1 MTSTTATAD
10 RLRNLHRWNIGV
22 GLAHLAQG
30 IAILALSTSFSI
42 AVVATVMTGPPG
54 AADSLSLQRTFFD
67 FPFAIA
73 IAVFLFLAAGDHL
86 LMSIGPVR
94 RWYEANLARGINI
107 ARWIEYSISA
117 SIMIMLIS
125 LLNGINNL
133 YALLAIFG
141 VNASMIL
148 FGLLMEKVNLGRD
161 RDEVTWWPFWFGC
174 IAGIVPW
181 IAIVIGLV
189 TAATDMTTVD
199 GVRVNPDGVPG
210 FVYGIVISL
219 FLLFNCF
226 ALNQWLQYRG
236 RGRFA
241 DYLFGEKV
249 YLVLSLVA
257 KSALAW
263 QIFAGT
269 LAS

>member
-1 MTSTTATAD
+1 MTENTA
-10 RLRNLHRWNIGV
+10 RLRNLRTWNVGV
-22 GLAHLAQG
+22 GVLHLVQG
-30 IAILALSTSFSI
+30 IAILALSTGFSI
-42 AVVATVMTGPPG
+42 AVVATVQTGPPG
-54 AADSLSLQRTFFD
+54 APGSLSVSRTFFD
-67 FPFAIA
+67 FGFAIA

-86 LMSIGPVR
+86 LMAAPRVKD
-94 RWYEANLARGINI
+94 WYERNLLRGINI
-107 ARWIEYSISA
+107 ARWVEYSISA
-117 SIMIMLIS
+117 SIMILLIA

-133 YALLAIFG
+133 YALMAIFG

-148 FGLLMEKVNLGRD
+148 FGLVMEKVNMG
-161 RDEVTWWPFWFGC
+161 RDEVNWWPFTFGC

-181 IAIVIGLV
+181 IAIVFALV
-189 TAATDMTTVD
+189 TAATDTTMVD
-199 GVRVNPDGVPG
+199 GVRANPDGVPPL
-210 FVYGIVISL
+210 VYGIVISL

-226 ALNQWLQYRG
+226 ALNQWLQYRK

-241 DYLFGEKV
+241 DYLYGEKV

-269 LAS
+269 LAA